1 MTAPTAPQWRELI
14 EAYVSGRLSADGFK
28 RRFLDAHAEAVRT
41 RAPTHPAVQELAY
54 VVEAYAGDP
63 TGRGHDVADDDDLL
77 RAAKRALTALP
88 ELDSAVT
95 SGAAGPTEEDIR
107 NAQAQMRG
115 AVFRVGAV
123 GGAGCLFA
131 LAWLGIG
138 VLQFFAVAAQ
148 MQSLTGWGPAPST
161 LVSVPVTFIPVV
173 GSVTAFFGAKDVWG
187 WAPWLSG
194 LAFLAVPAITMLAGW
209 SQMPRGGQR

>member
-1 MTAPTAPQWRELI
+1 MTAHWRELI

-63 TGRGHDVADDDDLL
+63 TERGNDVADDEDLL
-77 RAAKRALTALP
+77 RAAKRTLTVLP
-88 ELDSAVT
+88 ELADVAT
-95 SGAAGPTEEDIR
+95 SGVARPTEEDIR
-107 NAQAQMRG
+107 AAQAQMRG
-115 AVFRVGAV
+115 TVFRVGAI
-123 GGAGCLFA
+123 GGAGCLLA
-131 LAWLGIG
+131 LAWLGVG

-148 MQSLTGWGPAPST
+148 MQSLTGWGPAPAT
-161 LVSVPVTFIPVV
+161 LVSVPVTFVPVV

-194 LAFLAVPAITMLAGW
+194 LAFLAIPAITMLGGW
-209 SQMPRGGQR
+209 SQMPRGGRR

>member
-1 MTAPTAPQWRELI
+1 MTRQWRELI

-28 RRFLDAHAEAVRT
+28 RRFLDAHADAVRT
-41 RAPTHPAVQELAY
+41 RAPTHPAVQDLAY

-77 RAAKRALTALP
+77 RAAKRALSALP
-88 ELDSAVT
+88 EDVDA
-95 SGAAGPTEEDIR
+95 GAPGPATPEDIR
-107 NAQAQMRG
+107 AAEAEMRTTLIRAG
-115 AVFRVGAV
+115 AI

-131 LAWLGIG
+131 LAWLVIG

-148 MQSLTGWGPAPST
+148 LQSVTGWGPAPST

-187 WAPWLSG
+187 WAPWLSA
-194 LAFLAVPAITMLAGW
+194 LAFLVVPAITLFGGW
-209 SQMPRGGQR
+209 SQMSRGGRR

>member
-1 MTAPTAPQWRELI
+1 MTAHWRELI

-63 TGRGHDVADDDDLL
+63 TERGNDVADDDDLL
-77 RAAKRALTALP
+77 RAAKRTLTVLP
-88 ELDSAVT
+88 ELADAVT
-95 SGAAGPTEEDIR
+95 PGAARPTEEDIR
-107 NAQAQMRG
+107 AAQAQMRG
-115 AVFRVGAV
+115 TVFRVGAV
-123 GGAGCLFA
+123 GGAGCLLA

-148 MQSLTGWGPAPST
+148 MQSLTGWGPAPAT

-173 GSVTAFFGAKDVWG
+173 GSVTAFFGAKDIWG

-194 LAFLAVPAITMLAGW
+194 LAFLAVPAIAMLGGW
-209 SQMPRGGQR
+209 SQMSRGGQR

>member
-1 MTAPTAPQWRELI
+1 MNAQWRELI

-41 RAPTHPAVQELAY
+41 RAPTHPAVQDLAY

-63 TGRGHDVADDDDLL
+63 TGRGNDVADDDDLL
-77 RAAKRALTALP
+77 RAAKRTLTALP
-88 ELDSAVT
+88 EEVGGLT
-95 SGAAGPTEEDIR
+95 PGAAGPTEEDIR
-107 NAQAQMRG
+107 AAQAQMRG
-115 AVFRVGAV
+115 AAIRVGAI

-131 LAWLGIG
+131 IAWLAIG

-148 MQSLTGWGPAPST
+148 MQSITNWGPAPAT
-161 LVSVPVTFIPVV
+161 IVSVPVTFIPVV

-194 LAFLAVPAITMLAGW
+194 LAFLAIPAITMLGGW
-209 SQMPRGGQR
+209 SQMGRGGRR